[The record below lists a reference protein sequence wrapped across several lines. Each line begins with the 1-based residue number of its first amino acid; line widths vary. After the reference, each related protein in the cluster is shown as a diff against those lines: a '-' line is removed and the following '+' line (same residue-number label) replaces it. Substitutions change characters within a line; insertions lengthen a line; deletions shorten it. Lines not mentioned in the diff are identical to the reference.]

1 MNLKPSHTLNPQYP
15 SDVSQTS
22 VMTQAKH
29 NPSFE
34 RIRKRIRDL
43 LQQLDN
49 ASTVTELHKV
59 AIDVFHDVLEDFQ
72 LVMQV
77 NDTTIATAKQFMITH
92 LHEGLT
98 VQMLA
103 KHLGFSTKYC
113 SEWFRIKTGKTFSAY
128 HTRLRLRRARTL
140 LAHRHISLPAIADAL
155 GFHDQ
160 FAFSRFFK
168 KATGSSPTAYRGRL
182 LVNSPAMQE
191 YCHDFLDDEYWRRQ
205 RHHLVLPIIDN
216 RNQY

>member
-1 MNLKPSHTLNPQYP
+1 MILIIIIIINMNPEPSQILDSFNPQYS

-34 RIRKRIRDL
+34 RIRKRVRDL

-140 LAHRHISLPAIADAL
+140 LAHRHISLPR
-155 GFHDQ
+155 HSRCTR
-160 FAFSRFFK
+160 FSRPVRVQSIFQK
-168 KATGSSPTAYRGRL
+168 GDR
-182 LVNSPAMQE
+182 
-191 YCHDFLDDEYWRRQ
+191 FLSHSISRTTPREFTRDAG
-205 RHHLVLPIIDN
+205 VLP
-216 RNQY
+216 